1 MDLVQPMVGVQLD
14 EHQPLMEYG
23 IDSRRAMELCDAIED
38 SLGVEVPGTLVFN
51 YPSIAAVVRA
61 QSRGGLAEV
70 YRGSIAGLEGGV

>member
-38 SLGVEVPGTLVFN
+38 SLGVRTATVQRQLKCTDDGITPSVN
-51 YPSIAAVVRA
+51 Y
-61 QSRGGLAEV
+61 
-70 YRGSIAGLEGGV
+70 